1 MKRPIRDAAR
11 PAKKAIRTESVTG
24 HEPALDPQRITHAEA
39 AAVGIAAEA
48 LPNIALKNG
57 KKLATRTLQVTRA
70 WQQLIA
76 ARAALATF
84 QGRQD
89 VAQVTQARE
98 QALEASLTDG
108 GWWKL
113 TRTQSLM
120 LLVAIDAVIFLF
132 DAAFFIGMYRDLGN
146 VARSDWTSPAAVM
159 ATAGGLATPL
169 LVFGSAYALGHLVAT
184 RRTWPE
190 QKPNKVTRALTW
202 CAGALTLALVV
213 LFAWAAGFR
222 FTGEASGPGSIQ
234 APVALLAV
242 IFGLLPA
249 AAALFHT
256 LATNPLLTEHRRLDA
271 MYKSNETAE
280 ERLRKALEARYEGL
294 ESARTSL
301 SDLVQ
306 RILTEADVQI
316 SRAHQLLLLERARS
330 GRAGNYTPFATH
342 RPAGLAEPTLLL
354 DLPFPPRVTRLIEQA
369 HETLSATNAADTVAL
384 DAAVAERLRVL
395 GVDPDRI
402 AGAASGSEPSDPAV
416 ATAISDIS
424 GEPSDRIAA

>member
-1 MKRPIRDAAR
+1 MRRPIRDAAR
-11 PAKKAIRTESVTG
+11 AAKKAIRTESVTG
-24 HEPALDPQRITHAEA
+24 HEPALDPSRITHAEA

-48 LPNIALKNG
+48 LPNIALQHS

-76 ARAALATF
+76 ARAALVTF

-89 VAQVTQARE
+89 IAQVTRARE
-98 QALEASLTDG
+98 QALEASLTNG

-120 LLVAIDAVIFLF
+120 LLVAIDTVIFLF
-132 DAAFFIGMYRDLGN
+132 DAAFFISLYRDLGN
-146 VARSDWTSPAAVM
+146 IARSDWTSPGAVM

-169 LVFGSAYALGHLVAT
+169 LVFGAAYALGHLLAT

-190 QKPNKVTRALTW
+190 QRPNKVTQALTW
-202 CAGALTLALVV
+202 CAGALILALVL

-222 FTGEASGPGSIQ
+222 FTGEASGPGAIE

-256 LATNPLLTEHRRLDA
+256 LATNPLLTEHRRIDA
-271 MYKSNETAE
+271 MHKRNKRVE
-280 ERLRKALEARYEGL
+280 ERLRKAVETRYEGL
-294 ESARTSL
+294 ETSRTGL

-330 GRAGNYTPFATH
+330 GRAGNYTPFAT
-342 RPAGLAEPTLLL
+342 RLTGVLTDPTLML

-369 HETLSATNAADTVAL
+369 QSVLSATDAADSEQL

-395 GVDPDRI
+395 GVDAAAI
-402 AGAASGSEPSDPAV
+402 GGARPTDEHGNEAIPVSLSEVTEGSSDPL
-416 ATAISDIS
+416 
-424 GEPSDRIAA
+424 AA